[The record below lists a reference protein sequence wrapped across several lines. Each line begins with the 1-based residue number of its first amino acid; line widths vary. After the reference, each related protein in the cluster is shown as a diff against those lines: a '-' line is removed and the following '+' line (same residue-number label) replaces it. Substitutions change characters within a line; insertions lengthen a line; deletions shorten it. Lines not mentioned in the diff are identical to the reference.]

1 MDVVVGNTL
10 RIRCAFPA
18 LSRTDHSEAV
28 RMYFKLRL
36 VLTNWPSPLTLQE
49 AARIAQGL
57 LLTSSPIAKS
67 QKKPGGLRPIIAI
80 AMAHPNST
88 FQHATPLLAVARVP
102 PLLRGMLRCFVT
114 GMMLALNKEDRGL
127 LVVLDKYYE
136 QLKFTAT
143 ECIEVKRAHVAR
155 PIQVWWQYL
164 TARRARRLAR
174 YGLFGLR
181 GDARGRCRSRRER
194 IAKPA
199 TPEAVHHWT
208 SPSARD
214 LKPLGRSVAG
224 SLAGRRNA
232 RRNKTRALL
241 WRISALSS
249 DDGPPG
255 TGAGTDAS
263 IGPISSRWM
272 RTS

>member
-1 MDVVVGNTL
+1 
-10 RIRCAFPA
+10 
-18 LSRTDHSEAV
+18 
-28 RMYFKLRL
+28 
-36 VLTNWPSPLTLQE
+36 
-49 AARIAQGL
+49 
-57 LLTSSPIAKS
+57 
-67 QKKPGGLRPIIAI
+67 
-80 AMAHPNST
+80 
-88 FQHATPLLAVARVP
+88 
-102 PLLRGMLRCFVT
+102 
-114 GMMLALNKEDRGL
+114 MMLALNKEDRGL

>member
-102 PLLRGMLRCFVT
+102 PLLRGMLRNGHDARV
-114 GMMLALNKEDRGL
+114 
-127 LVVLDKYYE
+127 E
-136 QLKFTAT
+136 QGGS
-143 ECIEVKRAHVAR
+143 RA
-155 PIQVWWQYL
+155 
-164 TARRARRLAR
+164 ARRARQVL
-174 YGLFGLR
+174 
-181 GDARGRCRSRRER
+181 
-194 IAKPA
+194 
-199 TPEAVHHWT
+199 
-208 SPSARD
+208 
-214 LKPLGRSVAG
+214 
-224 SLAGRRNA
+224 
-232 RRNKTRALL
+232 
-241 WRISALSS
+241 
-249 DDGPPG
+249 
-255 TGAGTDAS
+255 
-263 IGPISSRWM
+263 
-272 RTS
+272 